1 MVKRMLQVV
10 YKEVRGL
17 HQAAYILGLFAF
29 GSQLL
34 ALVRDRLLAHQ
45 FGAGIEL
52 DLYYAAFR
60 IPDLLYVLF
69 ASTLSVYVL
78 IPFVASRIKGDDSS
92 DAQRL
97 LSQIF
102 SGFLLVYTLIAIVMY
117 IVAPYILPYLFPGL
131 SSNMNELVSVTRI
144 LLLQPMLLGVSSL
157 FGVVTQLGHRFV
169 LYAISPLI
177 YNVGI
182 IIGIAFLYPQWGL
195 NGLALGVVLGAL
207 GHLLVQVPLVRK
219 SSLAFTITSDI
230 SWKLLW
236 SILRISIPRALTLS
250 MQQISILALVGI
262 ASLMTVGSVS
272 VFQFAYNLQSVPL
285 AVIGASYSIAAF
297 PFLADLFAQK
307 KMEAF
312 ALHMVSAFRHIIF
325 WSVPAIVLL
334 IVLRAH
340 VVRVVLGSGA
350 FNWSDTRLT
359 SAVLAL
365 LSISLLAQALNLLIV
380 RAFYAGGKT
389 MLPLLVTA
397 IGTFTTIFIT
407 YMLYLGYFEN
417 QSIVRVFESLLRIE
431 GVPGSEIVV
440 LGIGYSIAMCIQT
453 SILLLLVLR
462 TFSIPRAWFFPSMFR
477 ALTASVVG
485 GCAAYLT
492 LNIFVTGINDTSFL
506 GILIQGASGGFV
518 GIGVIIVM
526 YHFLH
531 SPELHEIYK
540 SFHRRIFKTDIVASE
555 VDVL

>member
-1 MVKRMLQVV
+1 MLQVV

-45 FGAGIEL
+45 FGAGMEL

-78 IPFVASRIKGDDSS
+78 IPFVASRIVGGDSS
-92 DAQRL
+92 DARRL

-102 SGFLLVYTLIAIVMY
+102 SSFLLVYTLLAIVMY
-117 IVAPYILPYLFPGL
+117 VVAPYILPYLFPGL
-131 SSNMNELVSVTRI
+131 SSSMSELVSVTRI

-182 IIGIAFLYPQWGL
+182 IVGIAFLYPLWGL
-195 NGLALGVVLGAL
+195 NGLAGGVILGAL

-219 SSLAFTITSDI
+219 SSLAFTFTFDI

-250 MQQISILALVGI
+250 MQQISILVLIGI
-262 ASLMTVGSVS
+262 ASVMTVGSVS

-312 ALHMVSAFRHIIF
+312 SLHMISAFRHIIF
-325 WSVPAIVLL
+325 WSVPAIALL

-389 MLPLLVTA
+389 MVPLIVTT
-397 IGTFTTIFIT
+397 IGTLCTVGIT
-407 YMLYLGYFEN
+407 YLLYLGYLEN
-417 QSIVRVFESLLRIE
+417 PATVRMFESLLRIE

-440 LGIGYSIAMCIQT
+440 LGIGYSVAMLIQT
-453 SILLLLVLR
+453 SILFILVMR
-462 TFSIPRAWFFPSMFR
+462 TFSIPRAWFFPSISR
-477 ALTASVVG
+477 ALLASIIG

-492 LNIFVTGINDTSFL
+492 LNIFATGINDTAFL

-518 GIGVIIVM
+518 GIGVIVVM
-526 YHFLH
+526 YHFLQ
-531 SPELHEIYK
+531 SPELQEIYK

>member
-1 MVKRMLQVV
+1 MV

-45 FGAGIEL
+45 FGAGMEL

-78 IPFVASRIKGDDSS
+78 IPFVASSIKGEDSS
-92 DAQRL
+92 GAQRL

-102 SGFLLVYTLIAIVMY
+102 SSFLLVYSLLAVLMFII
-117 IVAPYILPYLFPGL
+117 APYILPYLFPGL
-131 SSNMNELVSVTRI
+131 GSNMSELVSVTRI

-182 IIGIAFLYPQWGL
+182 IVGIAFLYPLWGL
-195 NGLALGVVLGAL
+195 NGLAIGVVMGAL

-219 SSLAFTITSDI
+219 SSLAFTFTAQIN
-230 SWKLLW
+230 WKLLW
-236 SILRISIPRALTLS
+236 SILRVSIPRALTLS
-250 MQQISILALVGI
+250 MQQISILVLLGI
-262 ASLMTVGSVS
+262 ASVMTVGSVS

-325 WSVPAIVLL
+325 WSVPAIALL

-340 VVRVVLGSGA
+340 VVRVVLGSGS

-365 LSISLLAQALNLLIV
+365 LAISLLAQALNLLIV

-389 MLPLLVTA
+389 MVPLVVTT
-397 IGTFTTIFIT
+397 IGTVCTIAIT
-407 YMLYLGYFEN
+407 YFLYLGYVVNPATVTF
-417 QSIVRVFESLLRIE
+417 FESLLRIE

-440 LGIGYSIAMCIQT
+440 LGIGYSVAMCVQT
-453 SILLLLVLR
+453 SILLVLVMR
-462 TFSIPRAWFFPSMFR
+462 TFSIPASWFFPSMGR
-477 ALTASVVG
+477 AVVASVVG
-485 GCAAYLT
+485 GFAAYLT
-492 LNIFVTGINDTSFL
+492 LNVFATGINDTAFL

-518 GIGVIIVM
+518 GIGVIIIM
-526 YHFLH
+526 YHLLR